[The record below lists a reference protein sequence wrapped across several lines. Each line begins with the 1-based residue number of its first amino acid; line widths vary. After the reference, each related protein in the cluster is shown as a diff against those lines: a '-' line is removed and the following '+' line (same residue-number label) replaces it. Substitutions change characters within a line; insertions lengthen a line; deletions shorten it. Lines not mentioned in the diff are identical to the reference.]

1 MFTTNDHILIA
12 AVVIYLMVSI
22 AIGLWAARR
31 VSSSTDYMVAGRSLP
46 LYITVATV
54 FATWFGSE
62 TVLGTSST
70 FITDGLGGIVADP
83 FGAALCLVLVGIFFA
98 VPLYKMNLLTI
109 GDYYRQ
115 RYSRDIEVATSLVM
129 LVS

>member
-1 MFTTNDHILIA
+1 MGLRVVASPVPVLHPENEKGMPMFSTNDHILIA
-12 AVVIYLMVSI
+12 SVVIYLVVSI
-22 AIGLWAARR
+22 AIGLFAARR

-83 FGAALCLVLVGIFFA
+83 FGAALCLILVGMFFI
-98 VPLYKMNLLTI
+98 LQKH
-109 GDYYRQ
+109 
-115 RYSRDIEVATSLVM
+115 
-129 LVS
+129 